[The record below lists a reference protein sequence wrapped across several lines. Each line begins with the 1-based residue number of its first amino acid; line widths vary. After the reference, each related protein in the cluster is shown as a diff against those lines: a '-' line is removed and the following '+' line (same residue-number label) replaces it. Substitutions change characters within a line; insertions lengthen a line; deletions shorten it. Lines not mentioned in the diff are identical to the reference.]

1 MEVRLN
7 PDARPGKLSIG
18 REKAPLMVID
28 GFVSDPDALV
38 RHASQKWF
46 SDNSEYFPGIRAR
59 APLAYRNLILQEL
72 GPTLLEFFG
81 LTGKRLEIS
90 MCRYSLVT
98 TPPEMLTLM
107 QRVPHFDA
115 PTANRL
121 ATVHYLFR
129 KDFGGTAFYRH
140 RKTGFEYID
149 DSRKDEYARSLVAEN
164 HGPNM
169 PGPEFINGDT
179 ALYEQVERQDG
190 VFNRIIVYRGNS
202 LHSGCID
209 REFVPDPNPLTG
221 RLSINCF
228 IDAV

>member
-7 PDARPGKLSIG
+7 PDARLRKLTIG
-18 REKAPLMVID
+18 REKAPRIVID
-28 GFVSDPDALV
+28 GFVSDPDAAGLPE
-38 RHASQKWF
+38 S
-46 SDNSEYFPGIRAR
+46 
-59 APLAYRNLILQEL
+59 APAGGL
-72 GPTLLEFFG
+72 GPPLLEFFG
-81 LTGKRLEIS
+81 LAGKRLEIS
-90 MCRYSLVT
+90 ICHYSLVT
-98 TPPEMLTLM
+98 TPPEKLTLM
-107 QRVPHFDA
+107 QRVPHFDT

-129 KDFGGTAFYRH
+129 KDFGGTAFCRH
-140 RKTGFEYID
+140 RKTGFESID